1 MAQISESN
9 GIVLFEAESMSG
21 NIPRTIAGTNYS
33 WTNNT
38 GVGGYSGSGSM
49 VALPND
55 GTTVTNSWTNTSPEL
70 RYSVNFTNTGT
81 YYVWLRGYA
90 ETSENVSVY
99 VGLNGNST
107 GGSQIDLPKLGV
119 WTWANTA
126 AGSTTSVS
134 INVTNTGTNTFQI
147 WMRDAGF
154 RLDRILLTRN
164 ANFSAEPNSD
174 FWRNQN
180 IYQIVTDRFFDGD
193 SANNNASGNYSAS
206 AGSSPHGGD
215 FKGIEQKLDYI
226 KALGATAIWISPVV
240 KNGNGDYHGYA
251 ATDFY
256 AVEPRFGTM
265 NDLQRLVS
273 EAHKRGIL
281 VVNDVV
287 VNHGSTWVDSAD
299 AGWGNTFRYPPSG
312 YTLKYNSGG
321 KTYASP
327 FDNAS
332 LTSAF
337 GNTGLAN
344 IFHNNCG
351 GILNYGDSTQV
362 ELGELSALDDFKTES
377 TYVRQKMGEIYSFW
391 INHAGFDGF
400 RIDTVKHVEMGF
412 WDYWSP
418 LVRSSSTAAG
428 KPNFF
433 QFGEVYDGSDAKCGS
448 YTGTKTSGTYK
459 MESVL
464 DYPLYYQVNSV
475 FASGSGNT
483 QLLENR
489 YANLTTAYYDASSLM
504 SLVTFLDNHDQPRFL
519 STNIGGNTT
528 RLELALAFLYTS
540 RGIPC
545 LYYGTEQD
553 FDGGTDPW
561 DREDMFDGQ
570 FEGGPSNGDN
580 FNMVG
585 ARFKLVA
592 KLNNLRRLYPALC
605 TGTHNNLWNNPTGPG
620 LFAYSRRLGSQEVFV
635 VLNTASTSQTIAN
648 RPTIYP
654 AGTILVNALNP
665 SETLTVVAG
674 TDGIPSITMPALSY
688 KIFVAQS
695 QYTALNPMV
704 ESMSPSHDAFSVPTS
719 SMITLSF
726 SRGMNT
732 SSVQAAFSTT
742 PSSTGSFSWSNSNS
756 VMIYAPSSNLAGN
769 TLQTVRVAT
778 TATDSNGVAMFAPFE
793 SRFTT
798 AASSGSSRPSV
809 NSYAATNVTN
819 TTATLSASVT
829 PNGAATMVNFEYGLS
844 SAYGTSTPGQSV
856 GNGNVSTNVS
866 ANLTG
871 LNAGATYHARVMA
884 SNSVGITYGGD
895 FTFTTTSTLQ
905 KPTVT
910 TMPATFVGSTSGN
923 MNADVNPNGN
933 PVSYYF
939 EYGVQAN
946 VLTNT
951 TTVQTLAAN
960 NSLTGVWGYASPLN
974 PETTYFYNVVVTSGT
989 DVIRGSVQSFTTLP
1003 VKPSVTTLSAMNVQT
1018 NAATLQ
1024 GTVNPNGTSTTFWF
1038 EYGTNTS
1045 LGLSSSSVEVGSG
1058 NSISSPSIGITGLSS
1073 AQIYYYRAVA
1083 SNSFGVSY
1091 GSTQNFLTASPPPS
1105 VVTGTASSVSSS
1117 SASVSGQVNPN
1128 GLSTGYWVEYGTSSA
1143 LGMTTKQT
1151 ASDDAESYTGF
1162 SYGNNGG
1169 NGFGPFYGYTTTG
1182 GNRGGTY
1189 LVNAGTGARQIDG
1202 ANSFGVYAGSST
1214 TRGSQSG
1221 WRGISNPRS
1230 SGVFSFSVR
1239 FDVDNTKAFSGFNLK
1254 AQTNSSFGNGELI
1267 SIGIMPTANGVG
1279 GNNGLVV
1286 TDQSGQ
1292 RMINFGTNNIP
1303 SNGVVDVKI
1312 TFDALTG
1319 SYVAGGKIRGIYSDY
1334 INLTGTLKQYGVG
1347 VNVAAIGFLNGNCS
1361 GASFQNLIFDN
1372 FQMVDSDSI
1381 GAGLSPVPI
1390 TTSLTGLAGN
1400 SVYFYRVA
1408 ASSSAGTSYG
1418 ANQTL
1423 STGPDLMLTAS
1434 HTAEPWGYGTSG
1446 QYALTV
1452 KNGGAAT
1459 TSGIVTVRATL
1470 PAGLSIK
1477 SLTGA
1482 GWTANMSDLSCVRS
1496 DSLAAGSSYPP
1507 ISLEVSVDANATG
1520 SLLPSFAVSGGGDLN
1535 PANNTVTDP
1544 TSILGSLDSW
1554 RKQWFGSSSN
1564 TGTAADTASYAGD
1577 GMANL
1582 VKYALGLNPTVP
1594 VSGGLPEAKIMNNR
1608 LAITFNRLKSA
1619 TDIVYEVQATGDL
1632 FGWGNSTVV
1641 WSSASTPYTGGSNS
1655 SESVTVQDPV
1665 SAGSANRRFMRLQ
1678 ITRP

>member
-9 GIVLFEAESMSG
+9 GIVLFEAESVSG

-344 IFHNNCG
+344 IFHNHCG

-504 SLVTFLDNHDQPRFL
+504 SLVTFIDNHDQPRFL

-704 ESMSPSHDAFSVPTS
+704 ESISPSHDAFSVPTS

-910 TMPATFVGSTSGN
+910 TMPATFVGSTSG
-923 MNADVNPNGN
+923 
-933 PVSYYF
+933 
-939 EYGVQAN
+939 
-946 VLTNT
+946 
-951 TTVQTLAAN
+951 
-960 NSLTGVWGYASPLN
+960 
-974 PETTYFYNVVVTSGT
+974 
-989 DVIRGSVQSFTTLP
+989 
-1003 VKPSVTTLSAMNVQT
+1003 
-1018 NAATLQ
+1018 
-1024 GTVNPNGTSTTFWF
+1024 
-1038 EYGTNTS
+1038 
-1045 LGLSSSSVEVGSG
+1045 
-1058 NSISSPSIGITGLSS
+1058 
-1073 AQIYYYRAVA
+1073 
-1083 SNSFGVSY
+1083 
-1091 GSTQNFLTASPPPS
+1091 
-1105 VVTGTASSVSSS
+1105 
-1117 SASVSGQVNPN
+1117 
-1128 GLSTGYWVEYGTSSA
+1128 
-1143 LGMTTKQT
+1143 
-1151 ASDDAESYTGF
+1151 
-1162 SYGNNGG
+1162 
-1169 NGFGPFYGYTTTG
+1169 
-1182 GNRGGTY
+1182 
-1189 LVNAGTGARQIDG
+1189 
-1202 ANSFGVYAGSST
+1202 
-1214 TRGSQSG
+1214 
-1221 WRGISNPRS
+1221 
-1230 SGVFSFSVR
+1230 
-1239 FDVDNTKAFSGFNLK
+1239 
-1254 AQTNSSFGNGELI
+1254 
-1267 SIGIMPTANGVG
+1267 
-1279 GNNGLVV
+1279 
-1286 TDQSGQ
+1286 
-1292 RMINFGTNNIP
+1292 
-1303 SNGVVDVKI
+1303 
-1312 TFDALTG
+1312 
-1319 SYVAGGKIRGIYSDY
+1319 
-1334 INLTGTLKQYGVG
+1334 
-1347 VNVAAIGFLNGNCS
+1347 
-1361 GASFQNLIFDN
+1361 
-1372 FQMVDSDSI
+1372 
-1381 GAGLSPVPI
+1381 
-1390 TTSLTGLAGN
+1390 
-1400 SVYFYRVA
+1400 
-1408 ASSSAGTSYG
+1408 
-1418 ANQTL
+1418 
-1423 STGPDLMLTAS
+1423 
-1434 HTAEPWGYGTSG
+1434 
-1446 QYALTV
+1446 
-1452 KNGGAAT
+1452 
-1459 TSGIVTVRATL
+1459 
-1470 PAGLSIK
+1470 
-1477 SLTGA
+1477 
-1482 GWTANMSDLSCVRS
+1482 
-1496 DSLAAGSSYPP
+1496 
-1507 ISLEVSVDANATG
+1507 
-1520 SLLPSFAVSGGGDLN
+1520 
-1535 PANNTVTDP
+1535 
-1544 TSILGSLDSW
+1544 
-1554 RKQWFGSSSN
+1554 
-1564 TGTAADTASYAGD
+1564 
-1577 GMANL
+1577 
-1582 VKYALGLNPTVP
+1582 
-1594 VSGGLPEAKIMNNR
+1594 
-1608 LAITFNRLKSA
+1608 
-1619 TDIVYEVQATGDL
+1619 
-1632 FGWGNSTVV
+1632 
-1641 WSSASTPYTGGSNS
+1641 
-1655 SESVTVQDPV
+1655 
-1665 SAGSANRRFMRLQ
+1665 
-1678 ITRP
+1678 